1 MKKIDSLTIDAIKE
15 VSNIAAGHLSEV
27 VSQLT
32 GKEMS
37 LSVPDSNIVNVKDAA
52 DTVGG
57 KGATIVVGYMNVFG
71 DVTGSMVFLM
81 PKKDAIKLTTL
92 ILDTDVSPLMF
103 PSALEKDALR
113 ELVTITGGAFLS
125 AITQFL
131 GVYFA
136 PTSPVIS
143 SFGAFNLLNF
153 LKTRGGA
160 MEEYESRDIV
170 LVSIKYRVEE
180 TETEGEILML
190 VGPTILD
197 YLSRE
202 IAGNEQ

>member
-1 MKKIDSLTIDAIKE
+1 VKQIDSLVIDALKE

-37 LSVPDSNIVNVKDAA
+37 ISVPDSSILNVKDAA
-52 DTVGG
+52 GIVGG
-57 KGATIVVGYMNVFG
+57 KGATIIVGYMNVFG
-71 DVTGSMVFLM
+71 DVTGSMVFLL

-92 ILDTDVSPLMF
+92 TLDAEISPLLF
-103 PSALEKDALR
+103 PSELERDALR
-113 ELVTITGGAFLS
+113 ELITITGGAFLG

-143 SFGAFNLLNF
+143 SFSAFNLLNF
-153 LKTRGGA
+153 VKTREGS
-160 MEEYESRDIV
+160 MENYEGRDIV
-170 LVSIKYRVEE
+170 LVSIKYFVEK
-180 TETEGEILML
+180 TETSGEMLML

-197 YLSRE
+197 YLSKKLADKE
-202 IAGNEQ
+202 